1 MALPKLNTV
10 EYFCKLPVSGI
21 EAKYRPFT
29 VGEQKG
35 LLQALEDGENRT
47 IANTVINLVE
57 GCSSLVESHDSVRHL
72 SNTDL
77 EYLFMQIRIKSVGE
91 ETTVQL
97 GCKNQPNCDGITP
110 VKIDLNSIEIE
121 GEVKDNKVML
131 TDTIGV
137 TLKVPNFNE
146 VQGIVEN
153 VESISTSDIFNILSK
168 SIDSIFTEDEVHSR
182 GDFTEKELDDF
193 MNELS
198 TEQFNVVMEWFN
210 GLPKLVKDV
219 EYECSK
225 CGTHCEVRLE
235 GIQNFFV

>member
-10 EYFCKLPVSGI
+10 EYFCNLPISGI

-35 LLQALEDGENRT
+35 LLQALEDGENKT

-57 GCSSLVESHDSVRHL
+57 NCSSLVESKDSVRHL

-77 EYLFMQIRIKSVGE
+77 EYLFLQIRIKSVGE
-91 ETTVQL
+91 ETTVML
-97 GCKNQPNCDGITP
+97 GCKNQPNCEEVTP
-110 VKIDLNSIEIE
+110 VKVDLSDIDIE
-121 GEVKDNKVML
+121 GEVKDNRIML

-137 TLKVPNFNE
+137 TLRVPNFNE

-153 VESISTSDIFNILSK
+153 ADTIGTRDIFNILTH
-168 SIDSIFTEDEVHSR
+168 SIETIFTEDEVHER
-182 GDFTEKELDDF
+182 GDFTEKELNDF
-193 MNELS
+193 MDELS
-198 TEQFNVVMEWFN
+198 TEQFNNVMEWFN
-210 GLPKLVKDV
+210 ELPKLVKNV
-219 EYECSK
+219 EFDCSK
-225 CGTHCEVRLE
+225 CSTRTEVRLE